1 MNLRLKTVYLL
12 SLLASILSLP
22 AYAFFKLMGD
32 TWWSKVIMLTYDWF
46 SKYYDRYVKFLPGY
60 EEASKYALQSVDI
73 HSNAVVLD
81 VACGTGF
88 LTLKIAGKAREVV
101 GIDLSRGQLLQ
112 LKHKIDVC
120 SGSVH
125 LVRGDA
131 EMLPFRDNAFNIVF
145 SQGALS
151 EIADPQRALGEMIR
165 VLRRKG
171 TLVTI
176 TYGKKRLISIINPW
190 TFKPETLET
199 IVLRKKLYV
208 KRIAWLKPYYL
219 LLIGVKHS

>member
-1 MNLRLKTVYLL
+1 
-12 SLLASILSLP
+12 
-22 AYAFFKLMGD
+22 
-32 TWWSKVIMLTYDWF
+32 
-46 SKYYDRYVKFLPGY
+46 
-60 EEASKYALQSVDI
+60 
-73 HSNAVVLD
+73 
-81 VACGTGF
+81 
-88 LTLKIAGKAREVV
+88 
-101 GIDLSRGQLLQ
+101 
-112 LKHKIDVC
+112 
-120 SGSVH
+120 VH

-199 IVLRKKLYV
+199 L
-208 KRIAWLKPYYL
+208 
-219 LLIGVKHS
+219 